1 MLHLNTGFQAKN
13 TCFPIVR
20 LKKDGFFISKLS
32 AFSGQF
38 SAGEKERT
46 ESCLPRRKELNMK
59 SDAVKKGVERAPHR
73 SLLYALGCTK
83 EEMGKPFIGV
93 VNSFTD
99 IIPGHKHLREIA
111 AAVKEGVREAGG
123 VPFEFNTI
131 GVCDGIA
138 MNHAGMKFSLPSR
151 ELIADSVEIMAEA
164 HAFDALVFIPNCD
177 KIIPGMLMATVRL
190 NVPSIF
196 ISGGPMLAGHL
207 NGKMVDLNN
216 VFEGVGAFTAGT
228 MTEAE
233 LTELEQ
239 QACPGCGSCA
249 GMFTANTMNCL
260 TEVLGMG
267 LPGNGTI
274 PAVDARRR
282 ALARKAG
289 AQVMKLLAQDIRP
302 KSIITADAIFNAFTA
317 DMALGGSTNT
327 VLHLLAIANEA
338 GVKFDLATINE
349 ISDKTPYLTKLRPS
363 GPYRIEEL
371 DQAGGIPAV
380 MNEVKSLLKLKAKT
394 VTGKTIGENLAGV
407 KNLNPEIIRPVS
419 KAHSATGGLVVLF
432 GNLAPEGGVVK
443 KAAVAPEMLV
453 HRGPARVFDSEEE
466 ATKAIMGKKIKPGD
480 VLVIRYEGPKGG
492 PGMREM
498 LTPTSLI
505 TGIGLEKDVALIT
518 DGRFSGATR
527 GASIGHVSPEAAA
540 KGPIAAVKEGDII
553 SIDIP
558 GHKLN
563 VELTDKEIKDRL
575 SKLPEFQPRFKT
587 GYLARYTEK
596 VTSASSGAV
605 FSE

>member
-1 MLHLNTGFQAKN
+1 
-13 TCFPIVR
+13 
-20 LKKDGFFISKLS
+20 
-32 AFSGQF
+32 
-38 SAGEKERT
+38 
-46 ESCLPRRKELNMK
+46 MK

-73 SLLYALGCTK
+73 SLLYALGCTR
-83 EEMGKPFIGV
+83 EDIGKPFIGI

-99 IIPGHKHLREIA
+99 VVPGHAHLRQIA
-111 AAVKEGVREAGG
+111 EAVKEGVRAADG

-131 GVCDGIA
+131 AVCDGIA
-138 MNHAGMKFSLPSR
+138 MNHAGMKYSLPSR

-177 KIIPGMLMATVRL
+177 KIIPGMMMAALRL
-190 NVPSIF
+190 NLPAIF
-196 ISGGPMLAGHL
+196 VSGGPMLAGNL
-207 NGKMVDLNN
+207 DGKKIDLNT
-216 VFEGVGAFTAGT
+216 VFEGVGAYAAGK

-233 LTELEQ
+233 LTLIEQ

-282 ALARKAG
+282 VLARKAG
-289 AQVMKLLAQDIRP
+289 EQVLKLLAQDIRP
-302 KSIITADAIFNAFTA
+302 RSIITADAIFNAFTV
-317 DMALGGSTNT
+317 DMALGGSSNS
-327 VLHLLAIANEA
+327 VLHLMAIANEA
-338 GVKFDLATINE
+338 GIDFKLATVNE
-349 ISDKTPYLTKLRPS
+349 IGQQTPYLCSLRPA
-363 GPYRIEEL
+363 GPHHIEEL
-371 DQAGGIPAV
+371 DKAGGIPAV
-380 MNEVKSLLKLKAKT
+380 MGEVKTLLKLKCRT
-394 VTGKTIGENLAGV
+394 VTSKTLGENIAAV
-407 KNLNPEIIRPVS
+407 KNLNPEVIRPM
-419 KAHSATGGLVVLF
+419 KNAHSPTGGLVLLF
-432 GNLAPEGGVVK
+432 GNLAPEGAAVK
-443 KAAVAPEMLV
+443 KAAVAPEMMQ

-505 TGIGLEKDVALIT
+505 TGIGLEKEVALIT

-527 GASIGHVSPEAAA
+527 GASIGHVSPEAASG
-540 KGPIAAVKEGDII
+540 GPIAAVKEGDMIN
-553 SIDIP
+553 IDIP
-558 GHKLN
+558 GHKLA
-563 VELTDKEIKDRL
+563 VELTDKEIADRL
-575 SKLPEFQPRFKT
+575 AKLPAFQPRIKT

-596 VTSASSGAV
+596 VTSASTGAV
-605 FSE
+605 FKK